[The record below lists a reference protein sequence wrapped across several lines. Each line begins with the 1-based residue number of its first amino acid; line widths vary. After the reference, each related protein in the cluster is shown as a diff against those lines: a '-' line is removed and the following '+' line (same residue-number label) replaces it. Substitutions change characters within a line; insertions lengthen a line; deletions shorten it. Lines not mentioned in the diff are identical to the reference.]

1 MLNSIKKI
9 LLSIYFSILFT
20 GCNTAIPPNNI
31 FYYYRG
37 ETAAIPIIKKLM
49 NSTVDVYGEFGAG
62 TGVIIKKEN
71 NELYVLTCSH
81 IFVFEDADGKQL
93 ESPIDKTEPF
103 ILSPTSN
110 PSISRIVKISVSRWI
125 DGKKKTITK
134 NAKIISLDT
143 INDLCILKVPNFEDF
158 TTEVVEMYKE
168 NSPPPIGTEIYH
180 VGNFLGKYSYSV
192 SKGLIA
198 HNSRGHMGEK
208 YQCDINVSFGSSGGG
223 VFDTNSGKYI
233 GMIISIYPS
242 IHGVM
247 VTSSKQILRWAELFS
262 AEKYF
267 QK

>member
-1 MLNSIKKI
+1 MKKV
-9 LLSIYFSILFT
+9 FLFICISALFL
-20 GCNTAIPPNNI
+20 GCNVIPNNGDFHYYKGETTAIPI
-31 FYYYRG
+31 VRH
-37 ETAAIPIIKKLM
+37 LM
-49 NSTVDVYGEFGAG
+49 NATVNVASNFGAG

-81 IFVFEDADGKQL
+81 TFAFDEADGKGL
-93 ESPIDKTEPF
+93 KAPIETAPF

-110 PSISRIVKISVSRWI
+110 PSISKIVIVSMSKWI

-134 NAKIISLDT
+134 DAKIVSLDT
-143 INDLCILKVPNFEDF
+143 INDLCILRVPNFEDF
-158 TTEVVEMYKE
+158 TTEIVEMYRE
-168 NSPPPIGTEIYH
+168 NNPPPIGTEIYH
-180 VGNFLGKYSYSV
+180 VGNFMGTYSYSV

-223 VFDTNSGKYI
+223 VFDVKSGKYI
-233 GMIISIYPS
+233 GMIVSVYPS

-247 VTSSKQILRWAELFS
+247 VTSSKQILRWAEVMGM
-262 AEKYF
+262 EKYF